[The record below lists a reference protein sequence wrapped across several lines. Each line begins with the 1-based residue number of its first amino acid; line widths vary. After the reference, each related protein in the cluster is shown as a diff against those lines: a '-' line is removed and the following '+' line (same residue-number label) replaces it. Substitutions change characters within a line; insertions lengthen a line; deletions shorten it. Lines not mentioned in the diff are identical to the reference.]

1 MPAASP
7 KPAKTVTAPAPVQ
20 IVGRRMDA
28 LAVALASKPR
38 LLKIYDSMPPSHQR
52 EYNTWIAST
61 KKPETQQ
68 ARVAKA
74 LKMIAEWEKKK
85 AKK

>member
-1 MPAASP
+1 LKKS
-7 KPAKTVTAPAPVQ
+7 PAKNTPPAPVQ

-28 LAVALASKPR
+28 LALALAAKPR
-38 LLKIYDSMPPSHQR
+38 LRKIYDAMPPSHQR

-74 LKMIAEWEKKK
+74 LTMIAEWEKKK
-85 AKK
+85 NGK

>member
-1 MPAASP
+1 
-7 KPAKTVTAPAPVQ
+7 
-20 IVGRRMDA
+20 MDA
-28 LAVALASKPR
+28 LALALATKPG
-38 LLKIYDSMPPSHQR
+38 LQKIYSSMPPSHQR

-74 LKMIAEWEKKK
+74 LKMIAEWGKKR